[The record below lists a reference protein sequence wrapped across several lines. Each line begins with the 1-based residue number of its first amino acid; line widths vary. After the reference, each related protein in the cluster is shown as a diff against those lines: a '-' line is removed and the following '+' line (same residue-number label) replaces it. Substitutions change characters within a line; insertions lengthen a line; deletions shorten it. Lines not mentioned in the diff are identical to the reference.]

1 MWTDA
6 FGVCLYVSLFHETGE
21 ARWLADAE
29 ALVADVYRVLGRK
42 RGLRIGEAPDRD
54 GQVRRSGAAWYVAP

>member
-1 MWTDA
+1 M
-6 FGVCLYVSLFHETGE
+6 SLFHETGE

-54 GQVRRSGAAWYVAP
+54 GQVRRSGAAWYGAP